1 MRKAADD
8 VLQQR
13 RLLKVKN
20 LSPSKGSPQRANEEV
35 LKQRKIIKAKRSSF
49 GSTSAAT
56 TASSTPTHDK
66 KESGDDK
73 VLMLKLRATLFT
85 RVDAEWVKRARGTLY
100 VYKGNSSNSGEI
112 RWIEL
117 ICQDECILNL
127 LVEQMVDISKLVKE
141 SKKGIASYIRFSVEK
156 RKAKE
161 LLLIQ
166 VVPESLDTLYSTLRC
181 GEV

>member
-66 KESGDDK
+66 KE
-73 VLMLKLRATLFT
+73 LRATLFT

>member
-1 MRKAADD
+1 
-8 VLQQR
+8 
-13 RLLKVKN
+13 
-20 LSPSKGSPQRANEEV
+20 
-35 LKQRKIIKAKRSSF
+35 
-49 GSTSAAT
+49 
-56 TASSTPTHDK
+56 
-66 KESGDDK
+66 
-73 VLMLKLRATLFT
+73 MLKLRATLFT

-100 VYKGNSSNSGEI
+100 VYKENSNSGEI